1 MRVKHRSVVGEHFPA
16 NKVLWTLVAQGM
28 AVVPHFAHL
37 PSWILLVAVIVGVWR
52 YHASRRQWRAPSVV
66 LRMLLVGI
74 GLGGI
79 YLSYGTLLGRD
90 AGVATIIL
98 MLALKLLELNR
109 RRDVVLFVLLG
120 YFLVVTNFLYSQTV
134 LMSVY
139 MFLVTIL
146 LTSALAAVSDP
157 GWHIKPAAHIRL
169 ATVLSL
175 QAVPIAVLLFLLFP
189 RISGPLW
196 QLPEDA
202 HGGTTGLSASM
213 SPGSISR
220 LIRSNEVAFRIEFQD
235 PAPPKSLMY
244 WRGPVFDQYNGES
257 WSAAPHAESAAAPSA
272 HGARTVRYQMT
283 LEANGHPWLLAL
295 DMPVSKPTDA
305 SISAAYE
312 LISAVPIQERK
323 RYRVRSLV
331 RRGNGIGGTLPAAA
345 RRQNLQLP
353 PSSDPRTRALG
364 QALAASKH
372 RPQAILAAALER
384 FRSENFVY
392 TLQPPLLGADRVDDF
407 MFNTRKGFCEH
418 YASAF
423 VFLMR
428 AAGIPARVVT
438 GYQGGEYNPNGSYW
452 IVRQSDAHAW
462 AEVWL
467 NSRGWVRID
476 PTAAISPQR
485 IEAGIDAAL
494 PDNGHWLSIDR
505 GRIPWAHQVRL
516 LWDSVNNGWNQWV
529 LGYSPQRQLSFLR
542 ELGLPRL
549 EWLDIALIATAAVSA
564 ALLLLVAAMA
574 FRHRP
579 PALAP
584 ASRAWRIFCR
594 KLARVGIEQRPYEG
608 PIAFAERAARLKP
621 ELAASILSI
630 GTLYADLRYANN
642 EGGGRLRDL
651 VRQIAVFKSR
661 TRKPRPETSAG
672 VSAQSTRINN

>member
-1 MRVKHRSVVGEHFPA
+1 MRSKNRSASEHFPA
-16 NKVLWTLVAQGM
+16 NKVLWTLVAQAT
-28 AVVPHFAHL
+28 AVVPHVAHL

-66 LRMLLVGI
+66 LRMLLVTI

-98 MLALKLLELNR
+98 MLALKLLELHR

-120 YFLVVTNFLYSQTV
+120 YFLVITNFLYSQTV
-134 LMSVY
+134 LMSLY

-157 GWHIKPAAHIRL
+157 GWHIKPAAHLRL
-169 ATVLSL
+169 ATVLAL

-196 QLPEDA
+196 RLPEDA
-202 HGGTTGLSASM
+202 HGGATGLSASM

-220 LIRSNEVAFRIEFQD
+220 LIRSNAVAFRVEFLD
-235 PAPPKSLMY
+235 PAPPKSFMY
-244 WRGPVFDQYNGES
+244 WRGPVFDRYDGES
-257 WSAAPHAESAAAPSA
+257 WSAASHAESTAPSA
-272 HGARTVRYQMT
+272 NGSRTVRYQVT
-283 LEANGHPWLLAL
+283 LEPTGHPWLLAL
-295 DMPVSKPTDA
+295 DAPVSKPTNA
-305 SISAAYE
+305 LINEAYE
-312 LISAVPIQERK
+312 LVSAGAVHERK
-323 RYRVRSLV
+323 RYWMRSLI
-331 RRGNGIGGTLPAAA
+331 RRGRGLGGTLSAAQ

-364 QALAASKH
+364 QALATTHA
-372 RPQAILAAALER
+372 RAQTIVAAALGR
-384 FRSENFVY
+384 FRSENYVY
-392 TLQPPLLGADRVDDF
+392 TLQPPLLGEDRVDEF

-418 YASAF
+418 YAGAF

-428 AAGIPARVVT
+428 AAGVPARVVT

-467 NSRGWVRID
+467 APRGWVRID
-476 PTAAISPQR
+476 PTAAVSPLR

-494 PDNGHWLSIDR
+494 PESLRWLGTDR

-516 LWDSVNNGWNQWV
+516 FWDSVNNGWNQWV
-529 LGYSPQRQLSFLR
+529 LGYGPQRQRSILR
-542 ELGLPRL
+542 DLGLPHL
-549 EWLDIALIATAAVSA
+549 AWLDIALIAAGAVSA
-564 ALLLLVAAMA
+564 ALLLLAAAMA

-579 PALAP
+579 PALDP
-584 ASRAWRIFCR
+584 AARAWRVFVR
-594 KLARVGIEQRPYEG
+594 KLARAGIDQRPYEG
-608 PIAFAERAARLKP
+608 PIAFTARAARLEP
-621 ELAASILSI
+621 QLAASILSI
-630 GTLYADLRYANN
+630 GTLYADLRYA
-642 EGGGRLRDL
+642 EREDARLRDL
-651 VRQIAVFKSR
+651 VRQIAAFKSR
-661 TRKPRPETSAG
+661 TRNPRPNTRAG
-672 VSAQSTRINN
+672 VSAQSTGINN